1 MASMQDA
8 LAAANLE
15 DQIRARWGQ
24 YGDWKA
30 AGQDQVAALASL
42 LRSNGV
48 TDLGQL
54 NIKARD
60 YSRSIDGGVRT
71 TTGDASQDYYEDPST
86 QAGRTYDLMYGDKQ
100 LGFLGDINSDGSV
113 KPYQAQK
120 MDVLTRNE
128 DGSYTDASGNW
139 HAGALRSNDSVK
151 NLLGWSSAGHGN
163 TSFGIFDGP
172 NGEPI
177 IAPVWGSSSQQTY
190 NDLRG
195 IASVLALAA
204 GGAYAG
210 AGGTTGAVAQ
220 GALQG
225 YGTATAGNLLA
236 NPDGDV
242 NSLVKS
248 SLAGAATGAVSGG
261 IKAFGADQGWSTAT
275 TKAVQGGA
283 NAAIKGGDGGDILKG
298 AVMAGANSFLPGGA
312 TSATNGQ
319 VADLGGT
326 KVGDF
331 NWDFNTDGSTMFDSW
346 SGLPITGEGLDGS
359 GTFDFSNINLDG
371 GNGQFDFSNTSL
383 ADYLSPDGKSLDLSK
398 MTAKNWVDLAKIA
411 GTAGTAIATSG
422 NSSNGQARSNAVS
435 DLQLQG
441 MQFALDQARDLADH
455 NKATFRPVEQGMARA
470 ALDYNTEGRRESAAQ
485 SAAGEVATEFDRT
498 RQQAAK
504 EMTRYGVDPSTMQAL
519 GTASLLDEAKARAGA
534 ANKARSDVEAQGW
547 SRMADV
553 ANLGRNIASSQATQ
567 QQIGLNAG
575 NSAADNAYKS
585 AKLQQAEDEMLIQ
598 GVGQIGNYV
607 GNLFATSDK
616 NKKAGTG
623 KMANAAKALK
633 EVERTP
639 VHEGWS
645 YKDDP
650 AKKKHTGPMAQDV
663 KRVSGDKAAPGGK
676 VIDLVSQQG
685 RMMAAVQ
692 ELSRRVKKL
701 EAA

>member
-1 MASMQDA
+1 MQDA
-8 LAAANLE
+8 VSAANLE

-60 YSRSIDGGVRT
+60 YSRNLEGGMAT
-71 TTGDASQDYYEDPST
+71 TTGDASQDYYEEGST
-86 QAGRTYDLMYGDKQ
+86 QSGRTYDLLYGDKQ

-120 MDVLTRNE
+120 WDALTRNE
-128 DGSYTDASGNW
+128 DGSYTDAAGNW
-139 HAGALRSNDSVK
+139 HADALRSNDSVK
-151 NLLGWSSAGHGN
+151 HLLGWSSAGHGN

-319 VADLGGT
+319 FADLGGAKT
-326 KVGDF
+326 MDF
-331 NWDFNTDGSTMFDSW
+331 NFDPNWDYSSGGGNFDFTGWNVDGAN
-346 SGLPITGEGLDGS
+346 GGN
-359 GTFDFSNINLDG
+359 FDFSNITLDG

-422 NSSNGQARSNAVS
+422 NSSNGQDRSNAVS

-441 MQFALDQARDLADH
+441 MQFALDQSKELADY
-455 NKATFRPVEQGMARA
+455 NKTTFRPIEQRLAQTA
-470 ALDYNTEGRRESAAQ
+470 QEYDTEGRRESAAQ
-485 SAAGEVATEFDRT
+485 AATGEVATEFDRT

-567 QQIGLNAG
+567 QQIGLSAG

-585 AKLQQAEDEMLIQ
+585 AKLQQDEDKMLIE

-616 NKKAGTG
+616 TKKAGTG

-676 VIDLVSQQG
+676 VIDMVSQQG

>member
-1 MASMQDA
+1 
-8 LAAANLE
+8 
-15 DQIRARWGQ
+15 
-24 YGDWKA
+24 
-30 AGQDQVAALASL
+30 
-42 LRSNGV
+42 
-48 TDLGQL
+48 
-54 NIKARD
+54 
-60 YSRSIDGGVRT
+60 
-71 TTGDASQDYYEDPST
+71 
-86 QAGRTYDLMYGDKQ
+86 
-100 LGFLGDINSDGSV
+100 
-113 KPYQAQK
+113 
-120 MDVLTRNE
+120 
-128 DGSYTDASGNW
+128 
-139 HAGALRSNDSVK
+139 
-151 NLLGWSSAGHGN
+151 
-163 TSFGIFDGP
+163 
-172 NGEPI
+172 
-177 IAPVWGSSSQQTY
+177 
-190 NDLRG
+190 
-195 IASVLALAA
+195 
-204 GGAYAG
+204 
-210 AGGTTGAVAQ
+210 
-220 GALQG
+220 
-225 YGTATAGNLLA
+225 
-236 NPDGDV
+236 
-242 NSLVKS
+242 
-248 SLAGAATGAVSGG
+248 VSGG

-319 VADLGGT
+319 FADLGGAKT
-326 KVGDF
+326 MDF
-331 NWDFNTDGSTMFDSW
+331 NFDPNWDYSSGGGNFDFTGWNVDGAN
-346 SGLPITGEGLDGS
+346 GGN
-359 GTFDFSNINLDG
+359 FDFSNITLDG

-422 NSSNGQARSNAVS
+422 NSSNGQDRSNAVS

-441 MQFALDQARDLADH
+441 MQFALDQSKELADY
-455 NKATFRPVEQGMARA
+455 NKTTFRPIEQRLAQTA
-470 ALDYNTEGRRESAAQ
+470 QEYDTEGRRESAAQ

-567 QQIGLNAG
+567 QQIGLSAG

-585 AKLQQAEDEMLIQ
+585 AKLQQDEDKMLIE

-616 NKKAGTG
+616 TKKAGTG

-676 VIDLVSQQG
+676 VIDMVSQQG